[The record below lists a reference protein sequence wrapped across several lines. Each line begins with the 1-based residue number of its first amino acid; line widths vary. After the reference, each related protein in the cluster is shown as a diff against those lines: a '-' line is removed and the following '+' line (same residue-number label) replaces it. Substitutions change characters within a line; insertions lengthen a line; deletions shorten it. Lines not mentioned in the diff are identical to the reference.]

1 MNRAPKTYWL
11 AASVWTVVGVIPGLA
26 VGWAV
31 KPAAGTGQFEQPA
44 PTAIAERA
52 FPGVRINY
60 VGSGTFTVPAQV
72 TPGSYIVA
80 AGNTSPFGCS
90 WIRLK
95 ADDDK
100 PKSVIDSGTV
110 NRGGFD
116 RFTVGSGD
124 RVLKLLG
131 DCTWARL

>member
-1 MNRAPKTYWL
+1 VNRAPKTYWL
-11 AASVWTVVGVIPGLA
+11 AAAVWIVVGCVVGLA

-31 KPAAGTGQFEQPA
+31 KPAAGAGQFEQPA

-60 VGSGTFTVPAQV
+60 VGSGTFQVPNQV
-72 TPGSYIVA
+72 TPGTYILTA
-80 AGNTSPFGCS
+80 SGLTFGCS

-95 ADDDK
+95 ANDDK
-100 PKSVIDSGTV
+100 PKSVIAEGSI

-131 DCTWARL
+131 DCMWARS

>member
-1 MNRAPKTYWL
+1 MKTPAKWVYWL
-11 AASVWTVVGVIPGLA
+11 AAAVWTVVSVPIGYA
-26 VGWAV
+26 VGHGAT
-31 KPAAGTGQFEQPA
+31 ADAGQFEQPTLA
-44 PTAIAERA
+44 AVPEKA

-60 VGSGTFTVPAQV
+60 AGSGTFKVPSQV
-72 TPGSYIVA
+72 TPGTYIVT
-80 AGNTSPFGCS
+80 TSGLTFGCS
-90 WIRLK
+90 WVRLK

-100 PKSVIDSGTV
+100 PKSEIDSGTV

-131 DCTWARL
+131 DCMWARS

>member
-1 MNRAPKTYWL
+1 VPGGFVAGRATTHDTS
-11 AASVWTVVGVIPGLA
+11 AS
-26 VGWAV
+26 
-31 KPAAGTGQFEQPA
+31 FEQPA
-44 PTAIAERA
+44 PAAIAERA
-52 FPGVRINY
+52 FPGARINY
-60 VGSGTFTVPAQV
+60 VGSGTFQVPAQA
-72 TPGSYIVA
+72 TPGTYIVA
-80 AGNTSPFGCS
+80 AGSSTFGCA
-90 WIRLK
+90 WERLK

-116 RFTVGSGD
+116 RFTVASGD

>member
-1 MNRAPKTYWL
+1 VKPPRFAPWIYL
-11 AASVWTVVGVIPGLA
+11 AATAVWLLVGGI

-31 KPAAGTGQFEQPA
+31 KPTPAAGQFEQPA
-44 PTAIAERA
+44 PAAIAERA
-52 FPGVRINY
+52 FPGARINW
-60 VGSGTFTVPAQV
+60 VGSGTFTVPAEV
-72 TPGSYIVA
+72 TPGAYIVA
-80 AGNTSPFGCS
+80 AGTSSTFGCS

-100 PKSVIDSGTV
+100 PKSVIDEGVV

>member
-1 MNRAPKTYWL
+1 MAAKPPRWVYWVAAILWAPI
-11 AASVWTVVGVIPGLA
+11 GGL

-31 KPAAGTGQFEQPA
+31 KPAPATATFEQPA
-44 PTAIAERA
+44 ATAIPERA
-52 FPGVRINY
+52 FPGVRLSWS
-60 VGSGTFTVPAQV
+60 GGGTFQVPAQAP
-72 TPGSYIVA
+72 PGDYIVA
-80 AGNTSPFGCS
+80 AGSASAFGCT
-90 WIRLK
+90 WLRLRK
-95 ADDDK
+95 DDGK
-100 PKSVIDSGTV
+100 PKSEIGSGSV